1 MASQATQCNQILPLL
16 WLRATSIKPP
26 HNSCK
31 QQAIQRLKR
40 SREVKIR
47 TFKKM
52 INQLVIAISFTAIL
66 EMVTA
71 RPVFNKRDVTATT
84 KQDSSPHCSL
94 PVTTEEYPTFI
105 FRYNVEDAI
114 ELNEIKKAV
123 EGYNDNFTVVQSA
136 IVAESLK
143 IIIFTM
149 NRAAYL
155 KVYKNNVLLCINCLS
170 IVTYNLMMYGICLSG
185 IINYVLVF
193 YMYRPAIIQQ

>member
-1 MASQATQCNQILPLL
+1 MASQATRCYQILPLL

-47 TFKKM
+47 TFKM

-94 PVTTEEYPTFI
+94 PVTTEEYPTFL

-123 EGYNDNFTVVQSA
+123 EGYSDNFTVVQSA
-136 IVAESLK
+136 NVVESTK
-143 IIIFTM
+143 IITFTM

-170 IVTYNLMMYGICLSG
+170 IVTYNLITHGICLSG